1 MSDETELASNRQENA
16 RYAADYQRRLAADI
30 VAMLPADPE
39 EARRVLAIAHA
50 MLIIS
55 V

>member
-1 MSDETELASNRQENA
+1 MSDETELASNRQDVS
-16 RYAADYQRRLAADI
+16 DYQRRVAKDI
-30 VAMLPADPE
+30 VMMLPADPE